1 MAQPHKGIRRD
12 NIYIL
17 CSRAPLIFPGL
28 VSDVPPRIY
37 IYMHK
42 RTETAV
48 GGIISPSFLDRL
60 NDDEGA

>member
-1 MAQPHKGIRRD
+1 LFQMSLQE
-12 NIYIL
+12 Y
-17 CSRAPLIFPGL
+17 
-28 VSDVPPRIY
+28 IY